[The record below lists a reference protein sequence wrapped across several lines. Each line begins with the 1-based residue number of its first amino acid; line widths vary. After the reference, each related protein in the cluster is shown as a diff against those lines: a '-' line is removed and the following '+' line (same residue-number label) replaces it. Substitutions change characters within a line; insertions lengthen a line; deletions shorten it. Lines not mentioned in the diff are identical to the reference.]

1 LRAIETQVLVVGGG
15 ATGVGVARDAA
26 LRGLRVALVE
36 RGDLAEGTT
45 GRFHGLLHS
54 GARYAVRDPQ
64 SARECVRENRILR
77 RIASGCIEDTGG
89 LFVCTPADDPAFGD
103 RFAAACAD
111 AGIPAEEIGA
121 VEALRREPGI
131 NPGITRAFGVP
142 DAAVDTWAL
151 VGACADDVERR
162 GGAVM
167 RRHEVTGLIVEGGAV
182 RGARLRDARTGEESE
197 VRAAVTVSAT
207 GAWAGHLAAMAG
219 CEARVHG
226 GRGVM
231 VALNHRLT
239 HAVVN
244 RCRMPA
250 DGDILVPAHTVSVI
264 GTTDVATD
272 DPDDTRIPAD
282 EVRRLLDEG
291 AEMVPQVRDARAL
304 RAWAGIR
311 PLYGERD
318 TRAAAR
324 ERSRGFALLDH
335 RDRDG
340 VGGFLTI
347 TGGKLTTFR
356 LMAEVT
362 VAAVCAHLGVDAA
375 CRTQDEPL
383 PGSEDG
389 RFQTVTERL
398 AERERTLH
406 DEAIVC
412 ECELVTREMLLAA
425 AAARPGASLDDLR
438 RATRL
443 GMGPCQGGFC
453 IPRAAGLL
461 AGAGRMDAPAANA
474 AVREFVAERWK
485 GGWPLLEGRQARQMR
500 LDDWM
505 LHGALDVDH
514 LPG

>member
-1 LRAIETQVLVVGGG
+1 LTAVETQVLVVGGG

-26 LRGLRVALVE
+26 LRGLRVTLVE
-36 RGDLAEGTT
+36 RRDLAEGTT

-54 GARYAVRDPQ
+54 GARYAVRDPH
-64 SARECVRENRILR
+64 SARECIGENRILR
-77 RIASGCIEDTGG
+77 RVAAGCIEDTGG
-89 LFVCTPADDPAFGD
+89 LFVCTPADDPEFGD
-103 RFAAACAD
+103 RFLAACAD
-111 AGIPAEEIGA
+111 AGVPAEEIGPA
-121 VEALRREPGI
+121 EALRREPRL
-131 NPGITRAFGVP
+131 NPGITRAFCVP
-142 DAAVDTWAL
+142 DAAVDTWGL
-151 VGACADDVERR
+151 VRACADDIERR
-162 GGAVM
+162 GGAVL
-167 RRHEVTGLIVEGGAV
+167 RRRDVAGLITEGGAV
-182 RGARLRDARTGEESE
+182 RGARVREAHTGEELE
-197 VRAAVTVSAT
+197 IRAEVTVGAT
-207 GAWAGHLAAMAG
+207 GAWAGRLAAMAG
-219 CEARVHG
+219 CEAHVHG

-272 DPDDTRIPAD
+272 DPDDTRIPAE

-291 AEMVPQVRDARAL
+291 AEMVPHIRAARAL

-311 PLYGERD
+311 PLHSERD
-318 TRAAAR
+318 PRAAAR
-324 ERSRGFALLDH
+324 EMSRGFALLDH
-335 RDRDG
+335 RERDG

-362 VAAVCAHLGVDAA
+362 VDAVCEHLGVHTP
-375 CRTQDEPL
+375 CRTADEPL
-383 PGSEDG
+383 PGSDGG
-389 RFQTVTERL
+389 RFQSVTARL
-398 AERERTLH
+398 AGRERTLH
-406 DEAIVC
+406 DDAIVC
-412 ECELVTREMLLAA
+412 ECELVTRGMLLAA
-425 AAARPGASLDDLR
+425 AAARPASSLDDLR

-461 AGAGRMDAPAANA
+461 AGAGLMDAPAANA
-474 AVREFVAERWK
+474 AVREFMAERWK

-500 LDDWM
+500 LDDWI